1 MATTSSIDI
10 QGLLQNSHNSGVSTS
25 DALFEKIDDSL
36 SADSTEFH
44 WNLSQKDGLISS
56 DNGHGMNKDKL
67 QQSCRLHSRTTSSG
81 DRHGRFG
88 IGSKNAEWI
97 LTNLEGSVTKLS
109 SDGNRISQVTIN
121 YPNIM
126 KNEES
131 YEPRAHGI
139 EEESRPIWDK
149 YAVNPSGSGTVT
161 QMEIPSAKYSEL
173 IELFANDTVTGLGFK
188 LATTYCDALTRGVKI
203 SIQIEDNPPYQIHPI
218 DRLSSSV
225 GTRTQLAPNSRVQF
239 KCESH
244 HIEHVQN
251 TTTGE
256 IVSHVLSSDGTM
268 RTRLDKTHKKL
279 VPISESMDSFVTIG
293 HTKCSLAYSNDWNI
307 IQNGDFEKNGITPL
321 RNKEN
326 GIQMFRKNTN
336 GTEIVRNGKMLKH
349 IQSKPITKGDKA
361 AYKYHDNTRA
371 RTEFVANDKMDVLYN
386 VQVNKSQ
393 VDEDLIDKSL
403 WKTIERLRKTFID
416 ECYKTL
422 EPVQVS
428 ASPSPSPSGSVSA
441 SVSASASP
449 SISSSPSI
457 SVERLPQAASAKSAS
472 ASKSKLNSKPLVSSA
487 PLASSLANSQSIA
500 TSIATSDSES
510 VSDNEEGLVGGGA
523 AAAMEPAVEPADGA
537 AVGAADV
544 PNFVPD
550 SEQQVGAS
558 RRQYIVRE
566 TGEKILEHWLS
577 SNQHMATLNETHD
590 DLISAYLKVHDW
602 MALNKF
608 RKVLNKMTPV
618 QKHELLIDLIQ
629 EEHPLPETRM
639 FKGIEL
645 FRTYSEAFGTNAQVH
660 L

>member
-36 SADSTEFH
+36 SADSTEFR
-44 WNLSQKDGLISS
+44 WILSQEDGLISS
-56 DNGHGMNKDKL
+56 DNGHGMSKDKL
-67 QQSCRLHSRTTSSG
+67 QQSCRLHSRTVSSG
-81 DRHGRFG
+81 NRHGRFG

-97 LTNLEGSVTKLS
+97 LTNLEGCVTKLS

-126 KNEES
+126 QNEES

-149 YAVNPSGSGTVT
+149 YAINPSGSGTIT
-161 QMEIPSAKYSEL
+161 QMHIPAAKRSEL
-173 IELFANDTVTGLGFK
+173 IDLFANDTVTGLGFK
-188 LATTYCDALTRGVKI
+188 LATTYCDALTRDVKI

-279 VPISESMDSFVTIG
+279 VPISESMDSFVPIG

-307 IQNGDFEKNGITPL
+307 IQKGDFEKNGITPL

-403 WKTIERLRKTFID
+403 WKTIERLRKTFVD

-428 ASPSPSPSGSVSA
+428 ASASHSPSGSVSG
-441 SVSASASP
+441 SVSASASA
-449 SISSSPSI
+449 SASVSVSASPSI

-472 ASKSKLNSKPLVSSA
+472 ASKSKLNSKPLVSLA
-487 PLASSLANSQSIA
+487 PLASSLANSQ
-500 TSIATSDSES
+500 SIATSDSES
-510 VSDNEEGLVGGGA
+510 VSDNEEGLMGGGA
-523 AAAMEPAVEPADGA
+523 AAVAVEVADGA
-537 AVGAADV
+537 ADADTGDV

-566 TGEKILEHWLS
+566 TGEKILAEWKRS
-577 SNQHMATLNETHD
+577 GQHMAIFDETLDKMHIEFSGKIAADT
-590 DLISAYLKVHDW
+590 LKRYLKISD
-602 MALNKF
+602 LDK
-608 RKVLNKMTPV
+608 KYD
-618 QKHELLIDLIQ
+618 LLIELIR
-629 EEHPLPETRM
+629 ENYPLPEDRM
-639 FKGIEL
+639 KGIEL
-645 FRTYSEAFGTNAQVH
+645 QRIYTKTFGTHAIAG

>member
-1 MATTSSIDI
+1 MAITSSIDI

-36 SADSTEFH
+36 SADSTVFH
-44 WNLSQKDGLISS
+44 WNLSQTDGLISS

-149 YAVNPSGSGTVT
+149 YAINPSGSGTVT
-161 QMEIPSAKYSEL
+161 QMEIPAAKYSEL

-244 HIEHVQN
+244 HIEHVHN

-279 VPISESMDSFVTIG
+279 VPISESMDSFVPIG

-441 SVSASASP
+441 SASASASP

-523 AAAMEPAVEPADGA
+523 AAAVEAADGA
-537 AVGAADV
+537 AVEAADAGDV

-566 TGEKILEHWLS
+566 TGEKILAEWKRS
-577 SNQHMATLNETHD
+577 GQHMATFDETLDKMHIEFSGKIAAD
-590 DLISAYLKVHDW
+590 TLKRYLKISD
-602 MALNKF
+602 LEK
-608 RKVLNKMTPV
+608 KYD
-618 QKHELLIDLIQ
+618 LLIELIR
-629 EEHPLPETRM
+629 ENYPLPEDRM
-639 FKGIEL
+639 KGIEL
-645 FRTYSEAFGTNAQVH
+645 QRIYTKTFGTHAIAG